1 MDVIKQRIEQLGA
14 RLRIATRENLFTQF
28 SIHFAA

>member
-14 RLRIATRENLFTQF
+14 RLRIATREHMFTQF
-28 SIHFAA
+28 SIRFAV